1 MNLLLIFYLSLCDR
15 ERTIRKNMFNK
26 SNINFRP
33 VIDNTDSVQTE
44 FSLSIKSLEYFDQVS
59 EKIKFN
65 FEFSY
70 YWRDEYIN
78 WNYTNTKIK
87 QLNIDPALIW
97 KPDLEL
103 YNSASYPD
111 LIVNEGLA
119 RINYQGNVTWILP
132 ILYSFSC
139 SLNLE
144 YFPFDTQECSMS
156 LGSWKFT
163 KQYLD
168 IRIIDEINFD
178 NFKHNEWDII
188 EADGYTEDLEYL
200 CCPGDFFP
208 TTTINIQMKRNYN
221 KYLVVIIMTII
232 LTLSALSVTSFSV
245 DQFKRTFIL
254 VFIPLTI
261 IWLQLYISSKI
272 PVIEETTKMEQFLQ
286 LSYYVIFT
294 CTFESGLLFC
304 LLNSYHKNL
313 NKFFK
318 RNNEIKIYNNS
329 GKIIV
334 NKKLFEICN
343 KTEYPDLFN
352 LVKKF
357 DDIFRFSI
365 IFTYIISVAEILN
378 TP

>member
-1 MNLLLIFYLSLCDR
+1 MNLLLLFYLSLCDR
-15 ERTIRKNMFNK
+15 EKNIRTNMLNK
-26 SNINFRP
+26 TDINVRP
-33 VIDNTDSVQTE
+33 VKNHEDSVDSR
-44 FSLSIKSLEYFDQVS
+44 FSLSINSLEYFDQVS

-65 FEFSY
+65 FEFSFF
-70 YWRDEYIN
+70 WNDEYIN
-78 WNYTNTKIK
+78 WDYNQTQIEE
-87 QLNIDPALIW
+87 LNIDPALIW
-97 KPDLEL
+97 KPNLEL

-111 LIVNEGLA
+111 LILNEGLT

-144 YFPFDTQECSMS
+144 DFPFDTQECSMS

-168 IRIIDEINFD
+168 IRIINEINFD

-200 CCPGDFFP
+200 CCPNDYFP
-208 TTTINIQMKRNYN
+208 TTTVNIYIQRNYN
-221 KYLVVIIMTII
+221 KYLIVIIMTII
-232 LTLSALSVTSFSV
+232 LTLAALSVSTISV
-245 DQFKRTFIL
+245 DKYRRTFIL

-272 PVIEETTKMEQFLQ
+272 PVIEHTTKMEQFLQ

-294 CTFESGLLFC
+294 CTFESCLLFC
-304 LLNSYHKNL
+304 LLNTYHPFL
-313 NKFFK
+313 NNYFKK
-318 RNNEIKIYNNS
+318 RNKIKIYDNS
-329 GKIIV
+329 EKIIV
-334 NKKLFEICN
+334 NKYSFSITN
-343 KTEYPDLFN
+343 KNEYPDL
-352 LVKKF
+352 LKIVKKL

-365 IFTYIISVAEILN
+365 LVTYIIGVSVILN